1 MLPDPERLDGQRGM
15 LVVRHGDEN
24 RVATFGGDKVAALG
38 ENAGIGQFFG
48 SPLAAALL
56 AVGHG
61 HNLDIRAFSVQDILD
76 VGGGNVARADDAKSK
91 FH

>member
-1 MLPDPERLDGQRGM
+1 MLPGPERLDGQRGM

-56 AVGHG
+56 AVGPG